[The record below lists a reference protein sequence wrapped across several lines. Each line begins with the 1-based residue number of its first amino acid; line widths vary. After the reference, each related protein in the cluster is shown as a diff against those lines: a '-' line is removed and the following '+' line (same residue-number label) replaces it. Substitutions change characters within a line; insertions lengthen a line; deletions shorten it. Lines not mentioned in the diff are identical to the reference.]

1 MSASSD
7 DLVLLGETTMKRLEL
22 LAFLLLLVGGI
33 NLGLIGAFNYN
44 LVTTVLGDGNTT
56 RILYSLVGLGA
67 LYEAFKMMRRKPA

>member
-1 MSASSD
+1 
-7 DLVLLGETTMKRLEL
+7 MKRLEL

-44 LVTTVLGDGNTT
+44 LVTTVLGDGNIT

-67 LYEAFKMMRRKPA
+67 LYEAFKMMRRKSA